1 MASFRRRG
9 KSGCW
14 YYRFVDE
21 HGQPVER
28 KGSRNK
34 RVAQEMAAEAESM
47 ATKIRQGLL
56 DPVDV
61 VARREAS
68 RPLWDHLND
77 WRQSMED
84 RGLGEDHSRLFG
96 FRARCVMAVVAGHDP
111 AGLYRRDMSVG
122 ERARR
127 NMAMADQ
134 LRLITASIL
143 TRDAIQSALS
153 KVRKAGASAQTANH
167 YRSAIRAFCRWMVES
182 GRMRTTPVA
191 GVKPYRADSDRRY
204 ERRPLEPEELAR
216 LVAAAEAG
224 PDIDGVPGPVR
235 AMAYRVAAAT
245 GLRLEEVR
253 SLIAESF
260 RLDGPSPEVVL
271 SGSRTKNG
279 KEARQPLPGSLVEP
293 LRAYL
298 AALCSPGWNPAVPCL
313 PIAYYRQGRSIRA
326 DLEAAGI
333 PHRTPEG
340 RVDFH
345 SLRYTY
351 VTNLV
356 RAGVNIR
363 VVQTLARHAS
373 PTTTLQFYA
382 RATEADLRA
391 AVESLSGGQHI

>member
-1 MASFRRRG
+1 MASFRKRG
-9 KSGCW
+9 NTW

-21 HGQPVER
+21 HGRPVER
-28 KGSRNK
+28 KGSSSK
-34 RVAQEMAAEAESM
+34 RVTQEMADAAQSQ

-56 DPVDV
+56 DPADV
-61 VARREAS
+61 AARKEAG
-68 RPLWDHLND
+68 RPLLEHLND

-96 FRARCVMAVVAGHDP
+96 FRARCVMAVIAGHDP
-111 AGLYRRDMSVG
+111 AGLHRRDMSVG
-122 ERARR
+122 DRARR

-134 LRLITASIL
+134 LRLITAGIL
-143 TRDAIQSALS
+143 TRDAIQGALS
-153 KVRKAGASAQTANH
+153 KIRKAGASAQTANH

-182 GRMRTTPVA
+182 GRMRSNPVA

-204 ERRPLEPEELAR
+204 ERRPLGPDELAR
-216 LVAAAEAG
+216 LVAAAEQG
-224 PDIDGVPGPVR
+224 PDIEGVPGPVR

-245 GLRLEEVR
+245 GFRLEEMR
-253 SLIAESF
+253 SLTSESF
-260 RLDGPSPEVVL
+260 RLLGSNPEAVL
-271 SGSRTKNG
+271 PGSLTKNG
-279 KEARQPLPGSLVEP
+279 KEARQPLPMAVVWP
-293 LRAYL
+293 LGNYL
-298 AALCSPGWNPAVPCL
+298 TNIAPGAKAF
-313 PIAYYRQGRSIRA
+313 PIAYYRMARA
-326 DLEAAGI
+326 MRVDLEAAGI

-345 SLRYTY
+345 SLRGTF
-351 VTNLV
+351 VTQLV

-391 AVESLSGGQHI
+391 AVESLSRGQHI